1 MRTLLIAGLTLAL
14 LTGCSHETASS
25 KLTPMGEVEDIEVDT
40 MRVARENGFLTVKVK
55 LVNTHKQNR
64 TLYYRFAWLDKDGF
78 PVAGEEAWKALPLY
92 GSQTTYLPAIA
103 PVPQATDFR
112 LEMNTPD

>member
-25 KLTPMGEVEDIEVDT
+25 KLAPMGEVEDIEVDT

-78 PVAGEEAWKALPLY
+78 PVASEEAWKALPLY